1 MTFLVRRMVRE
12 EGVMEMG
19 VEEVAAALGDDPALV
34 EWLGELQRAGEPGDE
49 LVLPSA
55 ETALTALLRLGAP
68 AQDAAEIVAGLSAL
82 RHNPIL
88 SWLVRRCAQR
98 TVADMG
104 GFRPGGSWPTLP
116 DGWDRY
122 FYVYVFLAVLPSV
135 REYHEQRG
143 IPDDISWATLAALGH
158 AVESHRQRLGTG
170 GIDAPFW
177 IDLHF
182 RGGIYLLGRLGFNRG
197 DLGFLAPAVQAAGL
211 PYQESAPAL
220 GVHAAPTG
228 PLDPAA
234 CDASFDLAREFFARH
249 FPEET
254 YRLARCGSW
263 ILDEQLA
270 EYLPADS
277 NIIRFQRR
285 FQLIPETREGDAD
298 MLSRIFGA
306 APDTDLATLPR
317 RTTLQRAVIDHLQA
331 GRHWKIGFG
340 WLEL

>member
-1 MTFLVRRMVRE
+1 MRTD
-12 EGVMEMG
+12 
-19 VEEVAAALGDDPALV
+19 EVARFLGDDPGLV
-34 EWLGELQRAGEPGDE
+34 AWLGELEAAGEPDGALGVPTVE
-49 LVLPSA
+49 V
-55 ETALTALLRLGAP
+55 ALTVLRRLGVP
-68 AQDAAEIVAGLSAL
+68 EEDAAEIVAGLSNLERSPA
-82 RHNPIL
+82 L

-104 GFRPGGSWPTLP
+104 GFRPGGSWPELP
-116 DGWDRY
+116 DGWGRY
-122 FYVYVFLAVLPSV
+122 FYVYVFLAVLPYV
-135 REYHEQRG
+135 RAYHEQRG
-143 IPDDISWATLAALGH
+143 IPDDISWATLGALGSS
-158 AVESHRQRLGTG
+158 VQSHRQRSGTG
-170 GIDAPFW
+170 GMDAPFW

-211 PYQESAPAL
+211 SCEESEPAL

-234 CDASFDLAREFFARH
+234 CDASFALAREFFARH

-254 YRLARCGSW
+254 YRFVRCGSW
-263 ILDEQLA
+263 ILDVQLA

-277 NIIRFQRR
+277 NIVRFQRR
-285 FQLIPETREGDAD
+285 FHLAPETRDGDAD
-298 MLSRIFGA
+298 ILSRIFAA
-306 APDTDLATLPR
+306 APDTDLGTLPR
-317 RTTLQRAVIDHLQA
+317 RTTLQRAVIDHLSA

>member
-1 MTFLVRRMVRE
+1 MYI
-12 EGVMEMG
+12 G
-19 VEEVAAALGDDPALV
+19 VEEVAGFLGDDPALAM
-34 EWLGELQRAGEPGDE
+34 WLGELQRAGGPRDE
-49 LVLPSA
+49 VDVPVA
-55 ETALTALLRLGAP
+55 DTGLTHLLRLGVP
-68 AQDAAEIVAGLSAL
+68 AQDAAEIVAGLSEL
-82 RHNPIL
+82 QRNPAL

-104 GFRPGGSWPTLP
+104 GFRPGGSWPALP
-116 DGWDRY
+116 DAWGRY
-122 FYVYVFLAVLPSV
+122 FYVYVFLAVLPHV
-135 REYHEQRG
+135 RAYHQQRG
-143 IPDDISWATLAALGH
+143 IPDDISWATLAALGS

-170 GIDAPFW
+170 GMDAPFW

-211 PYQESAPAL
+211 PAHESDPAL

-228 PLDPAA
+228 PLDPVA
-234 CDASFDLAREFFARH
+234 CDASFALATEFFARH

-263 ILDEQLA
+263 ILDEQLT

-285 FQLIPETREGDAD
+285 FHLTPETHDGDAD
-298 MLSRIFGA
+298 ILSRIFQA
-306 APDTDLATLPR
+306 SPDTDLATLPR
-317 RTTLQRAVIDHLQA
+317 RTTLQRAVIDHLRA
-331 GRHWKIGFG
+331 GRHWNIGFG

>member
-1 MTFLVRRMVRE
+1 MTI
-12 EGVMEMG
+12 G
-19 VEEVAAALGDDPALV
+19 VEEVAGFLGDDPALV
-34 EWLGELQRAGEPGDE
+34 KWLGELDRAGEPRDE
-49 LVLPSA
+49 LDVPTA
-55 ETALTALLRLGAP
+55 ETALTLLLRLGVP
-68 AQDAAEIVAGLSAL
+68 AQDAAEIVGELSDL
-82 RHNPIL
+82 QRNPAL

-98 TVADMG
+98 TVADIG

-116 DGWDRY
+116 DGWGRY

-135 REYHEQRG
+135 RAYHEQRG
-143 IPDDISWATLAALGH
+143 IPDDISWATLAALGS

-170 GIDAPFW
+170 GMDAPFW

-197 DLGFLAPAVQAAGL
+197 DLGFLAPAVRAAGL
-211 PYQESAPAL
+211 PSDESDPAL
-220 GVHAAPTG
+220 GVHAGPTG
-228 PLDPAA
+228 ALDPAA
-234 CDASFDLAREFFARH
+234 CDASFALAGEFFARH

-285 FQLIPETREGDAD
+285 FHLTPETRDGDAD
-298 MLSRIFGA
+298 ILFRIFQA
-306 APDTDLATLPR
+306 SPDTDLATLPR
-317 RTTLQRAVIDHLQA
+317 RTTLQRAVIDHLRA

>member
-1 MTFLVRRMVRE
+1 MDI
-12 EGVMEMG
+12 G
-19 VEEVAAALGDDPALV
+19 VEEVAGFLGDDPALV
-34 EWLGELQRAGEPGDE
+34 KWLGELERAGEPRDE
-49 LVLPSA
+49 LDVPMP
-55 ETALTALLRLGAP
+55 ETALTLLLRLGVP
-68 AQDAAEIVAGLSAL
+68 AQDAAEIVGGLSDLRRNPAL
-82 RHNPIL
+82 N
-88 SWLVRRCAQR
+88 WLVRRCAQR

-104 GFRPGGSWPTLP
+104 GFRPGGSWPPLP
-116 DGWDRY
+116 DDWGRY
-122 FYVYVFLAVLPSV
+122 FYVYVFLAVLPYV
-135 REYHEQRG
+135 RAYHEHRG
-143 IPDDISWATLAALGH
+143 IPDDISWATLAALGG
-158 AVESHRQRLGTG
+158 AVESHRQRVGTG

-211 PYQESAPAL
+211 SYQESDPAL

-234 CDASFDLAREFFARH
+234 CDASFALAGEFFTRH

-263 ILDEQLA
+263 ILDEQLT

-285 FQLIPETREGDAD
+285 FHLTPETRDGDAD
-298 MLSRIFGA
+298 ILSRIFKTS
-306 APDTDLATLPR
+306 PETDLATLPR
-317 RTTLQRAVIDHLQA
+317 RTTLQRAVIDHLRA
-331 GRHWKIGFG
+331 GRHWNIAFG

>member
-1 MTFLVRRMVRE
+1 MTI
-12 EGVMEMG
+12 G
-19 VEEVAAALGDDPALV
+19 VEEVAGFLGDDPALV
-34 EWLGELQRAGEPGDE
+34 KWLGELERAGEPRDE
-49 LVLPSA
+49 LDVPTA
-55 ETALTALLRLGAP
+55 ETGLTLLLRLGVP
-68 AQDAAEIVAGLSAL
+68 ARDAAEIVGGLSDL
-82 RHNPIL
+82 QRNPAL

-98 TVADMG
+98 TVADIG

-116 DGWDRY
+116 DGWGRY

-135 REYHEQRG
+135 RAYHEQRG
-143 IPDDISWATLAALGH
+143 IPDDISWATLAALGS

-197 DLGFLAPAVQAAGL
+197 DLGFLAPAVRAAGL
-211 PYQESAPAL
+211 PSDESDPAL

-228 PLDPAA
+228 ALDPAA
-234 CDASFDLAREFFARH
+234 CDASFALAGEFFARH

-270 EYLPADS
+270 EYLPAGS

-285 FQLIPETREGDAD
+285 FHLTPETRDGDAD
-298 MLSRIFGA
+298 ILSRIFQA
-306 APDTDLATLPR
+306 SPDTDLATLPR
-317 RTTLQRAVIDHLQA
+317 RTTLQRAVIDHLRA